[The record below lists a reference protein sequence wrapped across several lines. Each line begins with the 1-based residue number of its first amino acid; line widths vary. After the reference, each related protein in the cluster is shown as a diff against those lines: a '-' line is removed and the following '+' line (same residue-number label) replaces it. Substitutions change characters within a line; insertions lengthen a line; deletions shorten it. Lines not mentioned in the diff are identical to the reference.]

1 MSAKRIRAALLRP
14 PKRPLEGGVDMP
26 GSKSVTNRALL
37 VAALAPGTSTL
48 TGALISDDTQHM
60 MTALRAMGVII
71 EQPRE
76 TTMVV
81 TASGILKE
89 PQAPLFLGNAGTAV
103 RFLTA
108 AATLVDG
115 KTTVTGDDHMQKRP
129 IGPLI
134 DVLQT
139 MGVAAHAETGCP
151 PIDIEGVGGF
161 RSGNF
166 EVDGSL
172 SSQYVS
178 ALMMIAA
185 MGEEESHLTIGG
197 GKIGAQGYLRIT
209 AAVMEAFGGSVTF
222 EGSNRINVAPGGYT
236 ASDYRIEPDASAATY
251 IWGAEILTGGRLDI
265 GCEPSQ
271 LNQPDAAAYDVIR
284 TFPNMPAEID
294 GSQMQDA
301 VPTLAVL
308 AMYNNTPVRFVGI
321 ANLRVK
327 ECDRIVA
334 VDQGISRINPGAST
348 IIMDDLLVT
357 GQPELA
363 GAYRSCQID
372 TFDDHR
378 IAMSFALAGLMT
390 SGIEILNP
398 DCVSKTFPSYWDMLS
413 KLGVEM
419 EMIPIESDSPN
430 QVDTQND

>member
-14 PKRPLEGGVDMP
+14 PRAPLSGAVDMP

-37 VAALAPGTSTL
+37 VASLAPGRSVL
-48 TGALISDDTQHM
+48 SGALISDDTRHM
-60 MTALRAMGVII
+60 MTALRAMGVAID
-71 EQPRE
+71 QPQP
-76 TTMVV
+76 TTMVI

-89 PQAPLFLGNAGTAV
+89 PQQPLFLGNAGTAV

-115 KTTVTGDDHMQKRP
+115 KTVLTGDEHMQKRP

-134 DVLQT
+134 DVMHS
-139 MGVAAHAETGCP
+139 MGITAHAKTGCP
-151 PIDIEGVGGF
+151 PVEVEGVGGF
-161 RSGNF
+161 RSGTF
-166 EVDGSL
+166 DVDGSL

-185 MGEEESHLTIGG
+185 MGKKESHINIGG

-209 AAVMEAFGGSVTF
+209 AAVMEAFGASATF
-222 EGSNRINVAPGGYT
+222 ESSNKISIAPGGYRS
-236 ASDYRIEPDASAATY
+236 SDYRIEPDASAATY
-251 IWGAEILTGGRLDI
+251 VWGAEVLTDGNLDM
-265 GCEPSQ
+265 GCKPSD
-271 LNQPDAAAYDVIR
+271 LNQPDAAAYDIVR
-284 TFPNMPAEID
+284 SFPNMPAEID

-308 AMYNNTPVRFVGI
+308 AMYNKTPVRFVGI

-327 ECDRIVA
+327 ECDRIEA
-334 VDQGISRINPGAST
+334 VDQGINRINPGAST
-348 IIMDDLLVT
+348 VIGDDLLVT

-363 GAYRSCQID
+363 GAHRSCQID

-390 SGIEILNP
+390 SGVEILNP
-398 DCVSKTFPSYWDMLS
+398 DCVSKTFPSYWKMLA

-419 EMIPIESDSPN
+419 EMFEE
-430 QVDTQND
+430 QV